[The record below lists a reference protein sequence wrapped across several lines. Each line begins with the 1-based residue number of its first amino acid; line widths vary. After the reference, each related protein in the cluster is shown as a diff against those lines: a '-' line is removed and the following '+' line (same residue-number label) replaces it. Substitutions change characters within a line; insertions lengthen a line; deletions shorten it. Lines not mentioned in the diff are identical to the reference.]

1 MVITEPTAH
10 AATAAAVEPGEDRT
24 VDDLCIS
31 RWITGPR
38 CG

>member
-10 AATAAAVEPGEDRT
+10 AATAPAVEPVADRT

-31 RWITGPR
+31 RWITAPR